1 MDVDNYRQY
10 MYVAIQTKLE
20 LESVKSGGTTGELPA
35 VGDEGGELQAALQLV
50 AELQRQLE
58 SVREETAEKE
68 KRLQDE
74 VQRLSGVDYD
84 QEKSTG
90 QL

>member
-1 MDVDNYRQY
+1 MII
-10 MYVAIQTKLE
+10 YVAIQAKLE
-20 LESVKSGGTTGELPA
+20 LELAKSGGTTGEVPA
-35 VGDEGGELQAALQLV
+35 VEDGELQTTLQLV
-50 AELQRQLE
+50 TELRRQLE
-58 SVREETAEKE
+58 SVKEETAEKE

-90 QL
+90 QT